1 MQKALPMMAALFI
14 SVFVSVFV
22 SVLDAKIK
30 KAAHF
35 GRFFLVQ
42 IGRQIAGNPNAI
54 VIHLVCI
61 SVYWWG

>member
-14 SVFVSVFV
+14 SVFVSV
-22 SVLDAKIK
+22 LDAKIE

-42 IGRQIAGNPNAI
+42 IGRQIAGSPNAI

-61 SVYWWG
+61 SAHWWV